1 MTNTSSTI
9 ILLLLLGG
17 VGAWLVKQ
25 QQDDAHEG
33 IAESQQQKTA
43 LDAAVAEEKAEFQT
57 LTGAL
62 ILQKKAAAERSDLE
76 AARAHLAELVAQEKT
91 LLDQKRTVAA
101 DARRTLIGITIPN
114 LTLNDGRN
122 VGQAKVI
129 KIEDDNVSFAVSTG
143 VLRVAP
149 RELPSDLQKR
159 FYFDRSK

>member
-25 QQDDAHEG
+25 QQDEAHEG
-33 IAESQQQKTA
+33 VAEAQRQNAT
-43 LDAAVAEEKAEFQT
+43 LEPAVAEKRAEFQT

-62 ILQKKAAAERSDLE
+62 LLKKKAAAERSDLE
-76 AARAHLAELVAQEKT
+76 AARSRLADLVTQEKT
-91 LLDQKRTVAA
+91 LRDQKRAVAA
-101 DARRTLIGITIPN
+101 DARRGLIGITIPDLV
-114 LTLNDGRN
+114 LTDGRN

-159 FYFDRSK
+159 FHFDRSK